1 MTRKFTIIILTSLG
15 LGFLCW
21 RTLRAAQKER
31 DALNAHLARMQ
42 TMRVPAA
49 RVLPDRDGIVYAT
62 GVNEYRP
69 WVKPTV
75 GPDDY
80 KLKVRD
86 LTHEVD
92 VGYAERRATW
102 ELNQQ
107 ANRILEDLHA
117 TAPGVEDA
125 YQGFTFAHD
134 AEPPFTFNRTQFDKD
149 LTELRDKGT
158 PPPSSPAA
166 FRHYFEGRQ

>member
-1 MTRKFTIIILTSLG
+1 MTRRLALIILTSLG

-21 RTLRAAQKER
+21 RTLRAAKQER
-31 DALNAHLARMQ
+31 DALNAHIARMQ

-62 GVNEYRP
+62 AVSEHRP
-69 WVKPTV
+69 WDVE
-75 GPDDY
+75 GWDDY
-80 KLKVRD
+80 AQ
-86 LTHEVD
+86 E
-92 VGYAERRATW
+92 
-102 ELNQQ
+102 QS
-107 ANRILEDLHA
+107 DLHA
-117 TAPGVEDA
+117 VAPGTKDEYV
-125 YQGFTFAHD
+125 GFTFAHD